1 MHKRTLSPSPGG
13 NQDGID
19 KSLEVSYKTGS
30 FICAVSKIVVFGQF
44 AENKWSFHI
53 SVGINQK
60 AKVVTKSD
68 ISKYDISRN
77 VKRRSPIRLQF
88 FMTFLDVTKIHNFLS
103 VLKYAAKIVI
113 ISEIMASGRHRFLRP
128 AFRPEGLSRRG
139 RRERDEECRS
149 LHIPRQGRLPDP
161 ATVGNGSPVVSW
173 PLL

>member
-44 AENKWSFHI
+44 AENKWSFLI

-68 ISKYDISRN
+68 ISKYDISQN
-77 VKRRSPIRLQF
+77 VKRHSPIRLQF

-103 VLKYAAKIVI
+103 VLILCKDSQLSLKTAIILPRLMGITAVI
-113 ISEIMASGRHRFLRP
+113 LRP
-128 AFRPEGLSRRG
+128 PRGNRRG
-139 RRERDEECRS
+139 RCKGCRRDGRS
-149 LHIPRQGRLPDP
+149 HAGISRR
-161 ATVGNGSPVVSW
+161 
-173 PLL
+173 